1 MDDKEYTITEA
12 AERLA
17 ELKGKSQP
25 YTRQYIHKLCRE
37 GLLRYR
43 KAGQDSSIFLTTEEA
58 LIEVASLRRKVGRP
72 KNK

>member
-1 MDDKEYTITEA
+1 MSDKEYTIAEA

-25 YTRQYIHKLCRE
+25 YTRQYIHKLCKE

-43 KAGQDSSIFLTTEEA
+43 KAGQDGSILLTTEEA
-58 LIEVASLRRKVGRP
+58 LKETATMKRKMGRP
-72 KNK
+72 KK